1 MDFTK
6 GKSTI
11 VDVKDIKHAN
21 LCDGFPRVIN
31 LPMDEFLMYNKDA
44 KIIGDLSDGDHS
56 FSELYHHR
64 ALLFSII
71 CKLIST
77 IDDNICWKSKKHY
90 DGSMYDGYFIVGV
103 GGLGDPIFGDKYFS
117 YHYSI
122 DDWDSFRVKE
132 LRNAPEYTKENDIN
146 IDHLSEYINK
156 VISNNGID
164 ARKKLKD
171 FPLSPLL
178 K

>member
-11 VDVKDIKHAN
+11 VDVKEIKHAN
-21 LCDGFPRVIN
+21 SCDGFPRVIN
-31 LPMDEFLMYNKDA
+31 LPMDEFLTYNKDA
-44 KIIGDLSDGDHS
+44 KVIGDLSDGDHT

-71 CKLIST
+71 CKLVST
-77 IDDNICWKSKKHY
+77 IDDNLCWKSKKHH
-90 DGSMYDGYFIVGV
+90 DGSMYDGYFIVGI
-103 GGLGDPIFGDKYFS
+103 GGLGDKIFGEKYFS
-117 YHYSI
+117 YHYSM
-122 DDWDSFRVKE
+122 DDWNSFPVKE
-132 LRNAPEYTKENDIN
+132 LTSAPEYTDEIAIN
-146 IDHLSEYINK
+146 IDYLPKYIDK
-156 VISNNGID
+156 VIHNNPDI
-164 ARKKLKD
+164 KKRLKD